1 MRTYSLN
8 HFRALGVAFV
18 VGLMTSAMVLLSGQ
32 IAAQCQPTFTSSSE
46 DLSVDC
52 GGQLPQLDDCAAI
65 STCCEGPVEVNS
77 FTSETGALLSDCVLS
92 TAMGPGVD
100 WAVWLPMID
109 APSVAWNFIGDGHF
123 QIYGDGTAHVW
134 GTVANAGNPQLQL
147 QVEMWLENGTDWEG
161 WSAQGRMYKNDLG
174 FAGSNYFDWQY
185 FELVAGFSRLTGLG
199 ELEGTILELHHQ
211 PADYF
216 YGFQSGIGANNKNG
230 NNGMSGWFT
239 YNGHYA
245 GESVSGHG
253 DINVNQDCET
263 FPEGCATT
271 AFTRVC
277 RAEDSCGNIAF
288 QEQTVSV
295 SDDEAP
301 VVDPYEEVITVPC
314 LEAQQIYITAT
325 DACSTVLISFED
337 EVVVAGCP
345 GIVIRHYLV
354 ADACGNAVEV
364 SQTIN
369 ILSEGELEFTLFPED
384 TNVECD
390 QVENLNPLVEWNAV
404 CANTEL
410 SISENIIEGECP
422 NSYTIEYTYTL
433 TDGCG
438 NEVSQIWTVEV
449 TDTTPPVFFDV
460 PEGLTI
466 NCGDEIPQALPFAID
481 NCGEVNVT
489 LDAITEQ
496 LSCGYNFIRTWTAT
510 DQCGNS
516 AEATQT
522 IYVSDNV
529 DPFFTFLP
537 PSVVVECDE
546 PYELDLALFEDACSE
561 VELSWTDVPLGD
573 CAGSYLR
580 LWRAYD
586 GCGNQALESTT
597 VTIIDNAAP
606 VMTSFPENVTVNC
619 GEVPSAEDAQI
630 EFEDFCT
637 AVEVEFT
644 ETIGEG
650 DCAGG
655 YTIFRTWTLTDDCNN
670 SSDWTWEINVSDNQ
684 APVLVGVPADA
695 TLSCGDIIPDAV
707 VEAIDNCDNDIQV
720 SLNAE
725 TVQNECGY
733 LFVRTWTAVD
743 DCGNLTQES
752 QTITVTD
759 NESPVFTFVPAD
771 VTLECNGGIVNDVE
785 MAEAVDAC
793 SEVTITFEDEFTSDG
808 CAGGYT
814 RHWIATDGCG
824 NVTTADQHIISND
837 ESAPVITSFPED
849 VEVACDAIPSAESAV
864 VEFEDDCGNVITLFD
879 ENIVPGTCPNEYTIE
894 RTWTFTDGCGNSV
907 SDTWIIMVSDEEA
920 PLIFGVPEPATID
933 CGEEVDEAVVNAID
947 NCSSPENIIIAMEAI
962 TIPSECGYEF
972 VRVWS
977 ATDECGN
984 ASTASQTIT
993 VEDNTPPAFTF
1004 VPEDLNISCDGS
1016 TPTEQNPAEAEDACS
1031 EVTVT
1036 FTDEISAGGCAGGF
1050 TRVWIAT
1057 DGCGNFVTAEQQITS
1072 SDQEDPVITSFPED
1086 VTVSC
1091 DQIPTAEDAQV
1102 EYSDDCGNVLVT
1114 IDENVIEGT
1123 CPNSYTIERTWT
1135 FTDGCGNSVS
1145 DVWTISVVDEQ
1156 EPEVFGVPLDAVIS
1170 CGQEVEEA
1178 VVSAID
1184 NCSSP
1189 DNITISLN
1197 AVTEPI
1203 DCGYEFIRTWTV
1215 TDECNNSATYSQVV
1229 TVVDNAA
1236 PVFTYVPDDITV
1248 TCGEAYILE
1257 DAIATDDCSEVTVTV
1272 TNGEGS
1278 ACIGGLVRVFTATD
1292 GCGNTATA
1300 QQIITID
1307 DQTPPVAVNAPEE
1320 MLFFNCD
1327 DFLEV
1332 TADYVQFEDACSN
1345 VSVLFEEFFI
1355 PSDCPGSYSIF
1366 YSWTATDDCGN
1377 LTQETMEVFYVD
1389 QTPPQ
1394 FTVFPE
1400 DMFLDCGSEVPTG
1413 NVVAVDDCSE
1423 VTITIDEEPLGNGCS
1438 SQLIRTIT
1446 ASDACGNFTSDIQLI
1461 TFIDQVAPV
1470 FTDFLNDLT
1479 VSCDEIIPVPVYPM
1493 IEDDCSPADVT
1504 LSETI
1509 IEGDCPNTYTIIRT
1523 FTASDLCGNT
1533 TSQNQNVFVV
1543 DDEAPVFNDFEPQIS
1558 VDCGESN
1565 GVFVT
1570 AVDNC
1575 NATTITFS
1583 DELAGGPGGCGGAII
1598 RTYTATDACGNS
1610 SQADQFISLNDTEAP
1625 VFISFP
1631 EDGDLA
1637 CDEVPSQ
1644 DDVVIEYIDNCS
1656 DVTVD
1661 YSEVVIPGSCPN
1673 NYVMERTWTITD
1685 DCGNSTSQTW
1695 TINVSDTEAPLIVG
1709 VPAGETLD
1717 CADDIPA
1724 VAVFAFDNCT
1734 AEPVIT
1740 LTATQEIIGCNT
1752 LFTRRWNAEDECGN
1766 MSQEIQVITISDFFA
1781 PVLSDTP
1788 EDIILFC
1795 GNDIPAPAEITAFD
1809 NCLGEVPVVFTESGG
1824 NNGGC
1829 SNITRTW
1836 CAADCVGNEV
1846 CHTQNIFF
1854 VDGTGIQV
1862 WQQSDANAVIRVT
1875 PDVAGRWNVDIY
1887 DVNGKVVSNVF
1898 SGEMQANRMM
1908 TFDLNIAN
1916 IGTGVY
1922 YVRFSNGETMLS
1934 KGFGV
1939 IR

>member
-1 MRTYSLN
+1 VRTYSLY
-8 HFRALGVAFV
+8 HFRSLGAAFV
-18 VGLMTSAMVLLSGQ
+18 VGLMTATMVLLSGQ
-32 IAAQCQPTFTSSSE
+32 LSAQCQPTFTSSSE

-52 GGQLPQLDDCAAI
+52 GGQLPPLDDCAAT
-65 STCCEGPVEVNS
+65 SDCCEGPVEVNS
-77 FTSETGALLSDCVLS
+77 FTSETGALLSDCVVS

-123 QIYGDGTAHVW
+123 QIYGDGTARVW
-134 GTVANAGNPQLQL
+134 GVVANAANPMLQL
-147 QVEMWLENGTDWEG
+147 EVEMWLENGTNWEG
-161 WSAQGRMYKNDLG
+161 WSAQGRMFKNDLG
-174 FAGSNYFDWQY
+174 FAGTNYFDWQY
-185 FELVAGFSRLTGLG
+185 FELVAGFSRLTGVG
-199 ELEGTILELHHQ
+199 ELEGTLLELHHQ

-230 NNGMSGWFT
+230 NDGMSGWFT
-239 YNGHYA
+239 YEGQYD
-245 GESVSGHG
+245 GETVSGHG
-253 DINVNQDCET
+253 DINVNQDCEI

-288 QEQTVSV
+288 QAQTVSV
-295 SDDEAP
+295 TDDEAP
-301 VVDPYEEVITVPC
+301 AVNPFEEVITVPC
-314 LEAQQIYITAT
+314 FEAQQIYITAT
-325 DACSTVLISFED
+325 DACSTVIISFED

-354 ADACGNAVEV
+354 SDACGNAVEV

-369 ILSEGELEFTLFPED
+369 ILSEGELEFTIFPED
-384 TNVECD
+384 TSAECD
-390 QVENLNPLVEWNAV
+390 EVASLNPLVEWNAV

-410 SISENIIEGECP
+410 SISENIIPGECP
-422 NSYTIEYTYTL
+422 NSYTVEYTYTL

-438 NEVSQIWTVEV
+438 NQVSQIWTVEV
-449 TDTTPPVFFDV
+449 SDTTPPVFFDV
-460 PEGLTI
+460 PQGITI
-466 NCGDEIPQALPFAID
+466 NCGTDIPQALPFAVD

-489 LDAITEQ
+489 LEAVTEQ
-496 LSCGYNFIRTWTAT
+496 LSCGYNFIRTWTAL

-516 AEATQT
+516 TVATQT

-537 PSVVVECDE
+537 PSVIVECDE
-546 PYELDLALFEDACSE
+546 PYQLDLALFEDACSE

-580 LWRAYD
+580 LWRAFD

-606 VMTSFPENVTVNC
+606 VMTSFPENITVNC
-619 GEVPSAEDAQI
+619 GDVPAIEEADI

-637 AVEVEFT
+637 AVEVDFE

-670 SSDWTWEINVSDNQ
+670 SSVWTWEISVSDNQ
-684 APVLVGVPADA
+684 PPVLVGVPEDA

-707 VEAIDNCDNDIQV
+707 VEAIDNCDDNLQV

-725 TVQNECGY
+725 TIQNECGF

-743 DCGNLTQES
+743 DCGNLAQAS
-752 QTITVTD
+752 QTITLEDTAP
-759 NESPVFTFVPAD
+759 PVFTFVPAD
-771 VTLECNGGIVNDVE
+771 
-785 MAEAVDAC
+785 
-793 SEVTITFEDEFTSDG
+793 
-808 CAGGYT
+808 
-814 RHWIATDGCG
+814 
-824 NVTTADQHIISND
+824 
-837 ESAPVITSFPED
+837 
-849 VEVACDAIPSAESAV
+849 
-864 VEFEDDCGNVITLFD
+864 
-879 ENIVPGTCPNEYTIE
+879 
-894 RTWTFTDGCGNSV
+894 
-907 SDTWIIMVSDEEA
+907 
-920 PLIFGVPEPATID
+920 
-933 CGEEVDEAVVNAID
+933 
-947 NCSSPENIIIAMEAI
+947 
-962 TIPSECGYEF
+962 
-972 VRVWS
+972 
-977 ATDECGN
+977 
-984 ASTASQTIT
+984 
-993 VEDNTPPAFTF
+993 
-1004 VPEDLNISCDGS
+1004 LNITCDGS
-1016 TPTEQNPAEAEDACS
+1016 TPNEQNPAEAEDNCS

-1036 FTDEISAGGCAGGF
+1036 FTDEVTAGGCAGGF
-1050 TRVWIAT
+1050 IRLWIAT

-1072 SDQEDPVITSFPED
+1072 SDQADPVITSFPED

-1091 DQIPTAEDAQV
+1091 DQIPSVEDALV

-1114 IDENVIEGT
+1114 LDENIIPGT

-1145 DVWTISVVDEQ
+1145 DTWNISVVDEQ
-1156 EPEVFGVPLDAVIS
+1156 GPLVFGVPDNTTIS
-1170 CGQEVEEA
+1170 CGQEIEDA

-1184 NCSSP
+1184 NCSAP
-1189 DNITISLN
+1189 ENITISLN
-1197 AVTEPI
+1197 AVTEPTE
-1203 DCGYEFIRTWTV
+1203 CGYEFIRTWTV
-1215 TDECNNSATYSQVV
+1215 TDECNNSTTLSQVV
-1229 TVVDNAA
+1229 TVTDNAP
-1236 PVFTYVPDDITV
+1236 PVFTFVPGDIEV
-1248 TCGEAYILE
+1248 ICGEDYVLE
-1257 DAIATDDCSEVTVTV
+1257 DPIATDDCSEVTISVST
-1272 TNGEGS
+1272 GDGS

-1307 DQTPPVAVNAPEE
+1307 DQTPPVAVNAPDEA
-1320 MLFFNCD
+1320 LFFNCD

-1332 TADYVQFEDACSN
+1332 TEDYVQFEDACSN
-1345 VSVLFEEFFI
+1345 VSVLFEEFFV

-1366 YSWTATDDCGN
+1366 YSWTASDDCGN
-1377 LTQETMEVFYVD
+1377 LSQEIMEVFYVD

-1394 FTVFPE
+1394 FTIFPE
-1400 DMFLDCGSEVPTG
+1400 DLFLNCGDEIPEP

-1423 VTITIDEEPLGNGCS
+1423 VTITVDDEPLGNGCS
-1438 SQLIRTIT
+1438 SQLVRTIT
-1446 ASDACGNFTSDIQLI
+1446 ASDACGNFVSNTQLI
-1461 TFIDQVAPV
+1461 TFVDQNAPV
-1470 FTDFLNDLT
+1470 FINSLSDIT
-1479 VSCDEIIPVPVYPM
+1479 VSCDEVVPVPVYPL
-1493 IEDDCSPADVT
+1493 IEDDCTFSDVT
-1504 LSETI
+1504 LSESI
-1509 IEGDCPNTYTIIRT
+1509 VDGECPNTYTIIRT

-1533 TSQNQNVFVV
+1533 VSQIQNVFVV
-1543 DDEAPVFNDFEPQIS
+1543 DDQAPVFEDYTPQIS
-1558 VDCGESN
+1558 VDCGQSN

-1570 AVDNC
+1570 ASDNC
-1575 NATTITFS
+1575 NATTITFT
-1583 DELAGGPGGCGGAII
+1583 DALAAGVGCGGAII

-1610 SQADQFISLNDTEAP
+1610 SEIEQFISLNDNEAP

-1644 DDVVIEYIDNCS
+1644 DDVVIEFTDNCS
-1656 DVTVD
+1656 EVSVD
-1661 YSEVVIPGSCPN
+1661 YNEVVTPGSCPN
-1673 NYVMERTWTITD
+1673 NYVMARTWTITD
-1685 DCGNSTSQTW
+1685 DCGNSNSQTW
-1695 TINVSDTEAPLIVG
+1695 TINVTDTEAPSIIG
-1709 VPAGETLD
+1709 VPEDETLD
-1717 CADDIPA
+1717 CSDAIPA

-1734 AEPVIT
+1734 AEPLIT
-1740 LTATQEIIGCNT
+1740 LTATQEVIGCNT

-1788 EDIILFC
+1788 GDIILFC
-1795 GNDIPAPAEITAFD
+1795 GEDIPAPAEITAVD
-1809 NCLGEVPVVFTESGG
+1809 NCVGDVPVDFTQTGG

-1829 SNITRTW
+1829 TTITRTW
-1836 CAADCVGNEV
+1836 CASDCVGNEV

-1854 VDGTGIQV
+1854 VDGISAIQV

-1875 PDVAGRWNVDIY
+1875 PEVAGRWNVDVY
-1887 DVNGKVVSNVF
+1887 DVNGKIVSNVF
-1898 SGEMQANRMM
+1898 SGDMLSDRMM

-1922 YVRFSNGETMLS
+1922 YVRFSNGEIMES